1 MSAALDSLLDLLDLE
16 QIERDIFR
24 GTSRSAVVPR
34 VFGGQ
39 VAAQALVAAGRTV
52 PADRTAHSLHSY
64 FLRMGDPGAPIVY
77 SVDRIRDG
85 RSFTTRRVVAV
96 QHGQPIFHLSAS
108 FQTYE
113 EGLEHQAAMPSA
125 PDPET
130 LPTAA
135 QMLPRYADRFS
146 GPGVVDR
153 LIEAR
158 AAVDLRYVDA
168 PPFGTVG
175 EPREPRSQVWFRTNG
190 KLADDPLLHVC
201 MATYVSDMTLLDSV
215 LLAHGRGGWAV
226 GDVVGASLDHAMWF
240 HRPFRADEWLLYDQ
254 ESPSASGGRG
264 LGQARIY
271 TQDGR
276 LAITVIQEGV
286 VRVPGTDTPRV
297 GGPRTAGSDILPT
310 MSDETTSGTKTGGG
324 ESVLTVVVAALANLG
339 IAVAKAVAG
348 LISGSSA
355 MLSEAAHSLAD
366 TVTELM
372 LLTALKRSEKPADE
386 GHPLGYGPERY
397 IWAMLASVATFVGG
411 AVFSIYDGVHTL
423 AAGEELGNPLV
434 SYIVLGVAFLLEGY
448 SLRTGVRQVRGEA
461 ARLRAPVGH
470 YFRHTPDTAVK
481 AVVMEDSAALAGLL
495 LAAGGLLGGQLTGSG
510 VWDGIASVL
519 IGLLLVYVAWVLGRS
534 NAQLLIGR
542 PVPEPMRA
550 GIREELLS
558 VPHIVD
564 VLELTTLIQGPTEFL
579 IAAKVDF
586 RDASTA
592 DQIEW
597 ACEEAEEQ
605 LRERYPS
612 VRRVY
617 LDPTPGLRQR
627 RRRAGGAGA

>member
-1 MSAALDSLLDLLDLE
+1 MNESPDPLLDLLHLLDLE

-24 GTSRSAVVPR
+24 GVSRGSLVPR

-52 PADRTAHSLHSY
+52 PADLPQALGSARAGETPSAHSLHAY
-64 FLRMGDPGAPIVY
+64 FLRAGDPGAPIVY

-108 FQTYE
+108 FQTHE
-113 EGLEHQAAMPSA
+113 EGMEHQAPMPAA

-135 QMLPRYADRFS
+135 EMLPRYADRFS
-146 GPGVVDR
+146 DPGVVDR

-175 EPREPRSQVWFRTNG
+175 EAREPRSQVWFRTNG

-271 TQDGR
+271 TADGR

-286 VRVPGTDTPRV
+286 VRIPR
-297 GGPRTAGSDILPT
+297 R
-310 MSDETTSGTKTGGG
+310 
-324 ESVLTVVVAALANLG
+324 
-339 IAVAKAVAG
+339 
-348 LISGSSA
+348 
-355 MLSEAAHSLAD
+355 
-366 TVTELM
+366 
-372 LLTALKRSEKPADE
+372 
-386 GHPLGYGPERY
+386 
-397 IWAMLASVATFVGG
+397 
-411 AVFSIYDGVHTL
+411 
-423 AAGEELGNPLV
+423 
-434 SYIVLGVAFLLEGY
+434 
-448 SLRTGVRQVRGEA
+448 
-461 ARLRAPVGH
+461 
-470 YFRHTPDTAVK
+470 
-481 AVVMEDSAALAGLL
+481 
-495 LAAGGLLGGQLTGSG
+495 
-510 VWDGIASVL
+510 
-519 IGLLLVYVAWVLGRS
+519 
-534 NAQLLIGR
+534 
-542 PVPEPMRA
+542 
-550 GIREELLS
+550 
-558 VPHIVD
+558 
-564 VLELTTLIQGPTEFL
+564 
-579 IAAKVDF
+579 
-586 RDASTA
+586 
-592 DQIEW
+592 
-597 ACEEAEEQ
+597 
-605 LRERYPS
+605 
-612 VRRVY
+612 
-617 LDPTPGLRQR
+617 
-627 RRRAGGAGA
+627 